1 MPLSIAEHIPEGEE
15 AVVYARASSMSGD
28 PAKVDEA
35 AKILE
40 TQLYA
45 QLEQVDGFKG
55 IVALGQRDTGRSL
68 VVTFWDSEGAM
79 TASEER
85 ANQMRGAAA
94 AEIGA
99 SGAPQ
104 IDRYEVIFYRAPQ
117 K

>member
-1 MPLSIAEHIPEGEE
+1 M
-15 AVVYARASSMSGD
+15 YARASSMSGD

-35 AKILE
+35 EKILE
-40 TQLYA
+40 STLYA

-55 IVALGQRDTGRSL
+55 VVALAQRDTGRSL

-85 ANQMRGAAA
+85 ANQMRSAAA
-94 AEIGA
+94 TEIGA
-99 SGAPQ
+99 SGAPE
-104 IDRYEVIFYRAPQ
+104 IDRYEVIFYRTPG

>member
-1 MPLSIAEHIPEGEE
+1 M
-15 AVVYARASSMSGD
+15 YARASSMSGD
-28 PAKVDEA
+28 PARVDEA

-40 TQLYA
+40 TQLYG

-55 IVALGQRDTGRSL
+55 VVALGQRDTGRSL
-68 VVTFWDSEGAM
+68 VVTFWDSESAM

-99 SGAPQ
+99 SGVPE
-104 IDRYEVIFYRAPQ
+104 IDRYEVIFYRTPG